1 MIHYIENVSIGDIR
15 TGMHTDMGENTMLIR
30 IQDPATS
37 FHPTKQKFKEVHMFE
52 FLDVEDDD
60 AGFPD
65 EVKISDDQAKEI
77 VRLLQHALDNSMNV
91 IVHCHAGI
99 CRSGAVVEVGTMM
112 GFTPINRFRLPN
124 MRVKHKMMQVL
135 GWTYGS
141 EEILE

>member
-1 MIHYIENVSIGDIR
+1 
-15 TGMHTDMGENTMLIR
+15 
-30 IQDPATS
+30 
-37 FHPTKQKFKEVHMFE
+37 MFE

-60 AGFPD
+60 D
-65 EVKISDDQAKEI
+65 EELSPHFDYEAKISDDQAKEI

-91 IVHCHAGI
+91 VVHCHAGI

-141 EEILE
+141 EEISE